1 MSQHGETSH
10 VTCSVNSRNVRAHV
24 FVNLD
29 AHRTTILVQ
38 KVLQA
43 EIFGSKS
50 IQIGPAPNGN
60 ENLVSAN
67 LLGLAFR
74 VFIDNRIA
82 LDSGDFAAQAEV
94 NPSLCVYFL
103 KHRAY
108 LIVQRP

>member
-1 MSQHGETSH
+1 M
-10 VTCSVNSRNVRAHV
+10 

-82 LDSGDFAAQAEV
+82 LDSGDFAAQV
-94 NPSLCVYFL
+94 ISSSRGPKIFGSISTTVTFVP
-103 KHRAY
+103 
-108 LIVQRP
+108 IVL